1 MWELACLRW
10 HHPGLAE
17 GPRCLHRRQASSHT
31 SQLPQLTA
39 RILTIEAILVPMNL
53 PLFARR
59 LLRPLLD
66 PYRRYRHAKLIHAV
80 RVSIG
85 LLATILLTTGINLPH
100 GEWASVTMLIVIGG
114 LQHHGNIGKKAVE
127 RAYGTLIGASVGL
140 LLVLQQAW
148 LGQPL
153 LTYLLMSV
161 VCGFFSYHAIGK
173 GGYIALLSA
182 ITVFI
187 VAGHGDNPVSD
198 GLWRTVD
205 ILIGIVLAL
214 AFSFALPLYAVYSW
228 RYNLASALRDCA
240 EIYSRIISGR
250 SVTDDEHFKLLNRLN
265 AAMVQLRSLMPSVS
279 KEVRI
284 SMTELDAIQRH
295 LRLCISTLEILGN
308 TRPDPRDELAM
319 ARMQLMLKDEHRQIR
334 VQLVGMARALKSG
347 VTERLERAGN
357 ISSSSHALEAPV
369 YSALDGYRLLTLQL
383 LSNVD
388 AMRQRLA
395 KTSRQWEI

>member
-1 MWELACLRW
+1 
-10 HHPGLAE
+10 
-17 GPRCLHRRQASSHT
+17 
-31 SQLPQLTA
+31 
-39 RILTIEAILVPMNL
+39 MNL
-53 PLFARR
+53 PFFARR

-140 LLVLQQAW
+140 LLVVQQAYF
-148 LGQPL
+148 GIPL

-187 VAGHGDNPVSD
+187 VAGHGDNPISD

-214 AFSFALPLYAVYSW
+214 ACIRGATTWPAHCATVRRFTA
-228 RYNLASALRDCA
+228 ASSTA
-240 EIYSRIISGR
+240 S
-250 SVTDDEHFKLLNRLN
+250 
-265 AAMVQLRSLMPSVS
+265 QSLTMNTSS
-279 KEVRI
+279 
-284 SMTELDAIQRH
+284 
-295 LRLCISTLEILGN
+295 CST
-308 TRPDPRDELAM
+308 A
-319 ARMQLMLKDEHRQIR
+319 
-334 VQLVGMARALKSG
+334 
-347 VTERLERAGN
+347 
-357 ISSSSHALEAPV
+357 
-369 YSALDGYRLLTLQL
+369 
-383 LSNVD
+383 
-388 AMRQRLA
+388 
-395 KTSRQWEI
+395 

>member
-1 MWELACLRW
+1 LISR
-10 HHPGLAE
+10 
-17 GPRCLHRRQASSHT
+17 S
-31 SQLPQLTA
+31 
-39 RILTIEAILVPMNL
+39 VNL
-53 PLFARR
+53 PNFARR
-59 LLRPLLD
+59 LLRPLLA

-80 RVSIG
+80 RVSLG
-85 LLATILLTTGINLPH
+85 LLASILLTTGINLPH
-100 GEWASVTMLIVIGG
+100 GEWASVTMLVVIGG

-140 LLVLQQAW
+140 LLVAQQAY
-148 LGQPL
+148 LGLPL

-173 GGYIALLSA
+173 GGYTALLSG

-187 VAGHGDNPVSD
+187 VAGHGDNPLSD

-205 ILIGIVLAL
+205 ILIGIALAL

-240 EIYSRIISGR
+240 AIYSRIINGQ

-308 TRPDPRDELAM
+308 TRPDPRDEEGM
-319 ARMQLMLKDEHRQIR
+319 VRMQVALKAEHRQIR
-334 VQLVGMARALKSG
+334 VQLIGMARALQSG
-347 VTERLERAGN
+347 ATERLERPSN
-357 ISSSSHALEAPV
+357 TPIHEQTFEVPV
-369 YSALDGYRLLTLQL
+369 VSPLDGYRLLTLQL
-383 LSNVD
+383 AANID

-395 KTSRQWEI
+395 KSAKHWKI

>member
-1 MWELACLRW
+1 
-10 HHPGLAE
+10 
-17 GPRCLHRRQASSHT
+17 
-31 SQLPQLTA
+31 
-39 RILTIEAILVPMNL
+39 MNL
-53 PLFARR
+53 PPFARR

-100 GEWASVTMLIVIGG
+100 GEWASVTMLVVIGG

-140 LLVLQQAW
+140 LLVAQQAY

-173 GGYIALLSA
+173 GGYTALLSG

-187 VAGHGDNPVSD
+187 VAGHGDNPLSD

-205 ILIGIVLAL
+205 ILIGIALAL

-240 EIYSRIISGR
+240 AIYSRIISGQ
-250 SVTDDEHFKLLNRLN
+250 SVTDDEHLKLLNRLN
-265 AAMVQLRSLMPSVS
+265 AAMLQLRSLMPSVS

-284 SMTELDAIQRH
+284 SMTELDGIQRH
-295 LRLCISTLEILGN
+295 LRMCISTLEILGN
-308 TRPDPRDELAM
+308 TRPDPRDEQAM
-319 ARMQLMLKDEHRQIR
+319 ARLQLALKAQHRQIR
-334 VQLVGMARALKSG
+334 VQLIGMARALQSG
-347 VTERLERAGN
+347 ATQRLERTSLAAPDPQA
-357 ISSSSHALEAPV
+357 ALEAPV
-369 YSALDGYRLLTLQL
+369 HSALDGYRLLTAQL
-383 LSNVD
+383 AANVD
-388 AMRQRLA
+388 AMHARLA
-395 KTSRQWEI
+395 KSAKAWKI

>member
-1 MWELACLRW
+1 
-10 HHPGLAE
+10 
-17 GPRCLHRRQASSHT
+17 
-31 SQLPQLTA
+31 
-39 RILTIEAILVPMNL
+39 MNL

-85 LLATILLTTGINLPH
+85 LLATILLTTGLNLPH

-140 LLVLQQAW
+140 LLVVQQAYFG
-148 LGQPL
+148 LPL

-187 VAGHGDNPVSD
+187 VAGHGDNPISD

-240 EIYSRIISGR
+240 AIYSRIIGGQ
-250 SVTDDEHFKLLNRLN
+250 SVTDDEHLKLLNRLN

-284 SMTELDAIQRH
+284 SLTELDAIQRH
-295 LRLCISTLEILGN
+295 LRMCISTLEILGN
-308 TRPDPRDELAM
+308 TRSDPRDEQAM
-319 ARMQLMLKDEHRQIR
+319 ARMQMMLKSEHRQIR

-347 VTERLERAGN
+347 FSERLDRPVA
-357 ISSSSHALEAPV
+357 HAIAENGLQAPV
-369 YSALDGYRLLTLQL
+369 HSALDGYRLLTLQL
-383 LSNVD
+383 AGNVD
-388 AMRQRLA
+388 EMRQRLA
-395 KTSRQWEI
+395 RTSSHWRI

>member
-1 MWELACLRW
+1 
-10 HHPGLAE
+10 
-17 GPRCLHRRQASSHT
+17 
-31 SQLPQLTA
+31 
-39 RILTIEAILVPMNL
+39 MNL

-85 LLATILLTTGINLPH
+85 LLATILLTTGLNLPH

-140 LLVLQQAW
+140 LLVVQQAYFG
-148 LGQPL
+148 LPL

-187 VAGHGDNPVSD
+187 VAGHGDNPISD

-205 ILIGIVLAL
+205 ILIGIALAL

-240 EIYSRIISGR
+240 AIYSRIIGGQ
-250 SVTDDEHFKLLNRLN
+250 SVTDDEHLKLLNRLN
-265 AAMVQLRSLMPSVS
+265 TAMVQLRSLMPSVS

-284 SMTELDAIQRH
+284 SLTELDAIQRH
-295 LRLCISTLEILGN
+295 LRMCISTLEILGN
-308 TRPDPRDELAM
+308 TRPDPRDEQAM
-319 ARMQLMLKDEHRQIR
+319 ARMQMMLKSEHRQIR

-347 VTERLERAGN
+347 FTERLDRPAA
-357 ISSSSHALEAPV
+357 HATDGGGLQAPV
-369 YSALDGYRLLTLQL
+369 HSALDGYRLLTLQL
-383 LSNVD
+383 AGNVEG
-388 AMRQRLA
+388 MRQQLA
-395 KTSRQWEI
+395 RTSSHWRI

>member
-1 MWELACLRW
+1 
-10 HHPGLAE
+10 
-17 GPRCLHRRQASSHT
+17 
-31 SQLPQLTA
+31 
-39 RILTIEAILVPMNL
+39 MNL

-240 EIYSRIISGR
+240 EIYSRIINGQ
-250 SVTDDEHFKLLNRLN
+250 SVTDDHHVKVLSRLN
-265 AAMVQLRSLMPSVS
+265 ASMVQLRSLMPSVS

-295 LRLCISTLEILGN
+295 LRMCISTLEILGN
-308 TRPDPRDELAM
+308 TRPDPRDEQAM
-319 ARMQLMLKDEHRQIR
+319 ARMQMMKAEHRQIR
-334 VQLVGMARALKSG
+334 VQLMGMARALKSG
-347 VTERLERAGN
+347 VTERLERSLNVKGSDVAVDVLIDG
-357 ISSSSHALEAPV
+357 EF
-369 YSALDGYRLLTLQL
+369 DGYRLLTLQFVQ
-383 LSNVD
+383 NIN
-388 AMRQRLA
+388 AMHQRLA
-395 KTSRQWEI
+395 KTSKRWKI